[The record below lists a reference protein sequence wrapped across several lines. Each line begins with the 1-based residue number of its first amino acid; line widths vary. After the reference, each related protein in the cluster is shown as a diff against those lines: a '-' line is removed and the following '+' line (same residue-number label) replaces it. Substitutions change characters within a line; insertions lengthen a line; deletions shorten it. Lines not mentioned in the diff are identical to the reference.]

1 MHARPYLL
9 IRMKLGEGPLAAA
22 AGPTRP
28 DAPMR
33 DSIGADAA
41 ASARCTAAAVAS
53 RRLAPTASSA
63 SMFALPAARAAGAS

>member
-1 MHARPYLL
+1 
-9 IRMKLGEGPLAAA
+9 
-22 AGPTRP
+22 
-28 DAPMR
+28 MR